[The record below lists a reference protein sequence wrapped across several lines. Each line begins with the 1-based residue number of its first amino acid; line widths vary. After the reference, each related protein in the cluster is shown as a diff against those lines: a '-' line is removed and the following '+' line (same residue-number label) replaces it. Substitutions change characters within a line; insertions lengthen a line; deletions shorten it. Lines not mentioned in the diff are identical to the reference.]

1 VPDIT
6 YRRRQQFMGL
16 DFPLKPEN
24 NHQPMLAQTTWQKI
38 PKATRVALWAS
49 YFTIAWAAAVWLIP
63 RLITLVPNPIAYLL
77 FASGV
82 ATFLGG
88 CLALAYL
95 AVSARSRP
103 AFLWGAIASVLN
115 FGYLL
120 SFMHSIKAHT
130 NAAWF

>member
-1 VPDIT
+1 MDC
-6 YRRRQQFMGL
+6 RRELNQ
-16 DFPLKPEN
+16 DSPLKPEI
-24 NHQPMLAQTTWQKI
+24 NHQPMPVQTTWQRVQR
-38 PKATRVALWAS
+38 AMRVALWAS

-77 FASGV
+77 LASGA

-103 AFLWGAIASVLN
+103 ALLWGVIASILN
-115 FGYLL
+115 FGYFI
-120 SFMHSIKAHT
+120 SFMHSLKAHS
-130 NAAWF
+130 NAKWF